1 MDGLFSEFPDRT
13 REVISVMH
21 NVSNA
26 QSTSIKSTSSTL
38 SLLTTASCNI
48 ICTDY

>member
-26 QSTSIKSTSSTL
+26 QSTSLSKSTSS
-38 SLLTTASCNI
+38 TASCNI